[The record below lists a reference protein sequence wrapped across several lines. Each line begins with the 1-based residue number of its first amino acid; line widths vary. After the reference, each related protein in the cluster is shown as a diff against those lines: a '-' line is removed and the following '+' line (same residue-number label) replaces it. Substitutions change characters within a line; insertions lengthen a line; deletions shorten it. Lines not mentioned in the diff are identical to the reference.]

1 MSSELVS
8 PDVIDSFISD
18 GWIDA
23 VLFPV
28 KSGKEATVYCC
39 KGNPVRHE
47 GHLAL
52 KVYKLAGHRS
62 FSNDAVYHEGRV
74 IPDGRVAR
82 AIQKKST
89 KGRRFKASGWVQ
101 HEYAMLATLHRAGA
115 DVPRP
120 VAATGTAMLSEFIG
134 LAGEAAPQLHTVRL
148 TPAEAEALLEVA
160 LRNIEIMLAC
170 HVVHGDLSAY
180 NMLLDGDRL
189 RIIDLP
195 QAVDARTNRNARAL
209 LARDVANV
217 CRYFA
222 SQGADAEPGT
232 FAEELWELYQRAEL

>member
-1 MSSELVS
+1 MSCAQISQDI
-8 PDVIDSFISD
+8 PDAFFAD
-18 GWIDA
+18 GWIDE

-39 KGNPVRHE
+39 RANPARHE
-47 GHLAL
+47 GFLAL
-52 KVYKLAGHRS
+52 KVYKPAGHRS
-62 FSNDAVYHEGRV
+62 FQNDAVYREGRV
-74 IPDGRVAR
+74 IPDGRIAR
-82 AIQKKST
+82 AVRKGST
-89 KGRRFKASGWVQ
+89 KGRAFKAGSWVH

-120 VAATGTAMLSEFIG
+120 LAAAGTAVLTAFIG
-134 LAGEAAPQLHTVRL
+134 DGDRAAPQLCTQRL
-148 TPAEAEALLEVA
+148 SREEAEQLLEQA

-180 NMLLDGDRL
+180 NMLLDDGRL

-195 QAVDARTNRNARAL
+195 QAVDARTNRCARAL

-217 CRYFA
+217 CRYFR

-232 FAEELWELYQRAEL
+232 HAEELWDLYQRAAL